1 MKRVLFTVLMLM
13 GLCFSVSA
21 QREEI
26 FYFMDSKGQQQMV
39 RDFIDRNA
47 LTYRFDGDSEDDC
60 IMEMR
65 NYKKKGNTETFDIYV
80 KQGYQMGKKRG
91 QITIVTDPDLV
102 VTKGGELDLSKQ
114 TAIIKDGSD
123 TKKLFFLTGKQYNK
137 FRGRRGGDGEEGMN
151 PVEKAKA
158 KGKDLLGKGKNLFK
172 KKNKKDKE

>member
-91 QITIVTDPDLV
+91 HITIVTDPDLV

-114 TAIIKDGSD
+114 TAIVKDGSD
-123 TKKLFFLTGKQYNK
+123 TKKLFFLTGEQYNK
-137 FRGRRGGDGEEGMN
+137 FHGKRGDGEESMN

-158 KGKDLLGKGKNLFK
+158 RGKDLLNKGKNLFK
-172 KKNKKDKE
+172 KKNKKNKE

>member
-80 KQGYQMGKKRG
+80 KQGFDKGKKRG
-91 QITIVTDPDLV
+91 HITIVTDPDLV

-137 FRGRRGGDGEEGMN
+137 FRGRRGGDVEEGMN

-158 KGKDLLGKGKNLFK
+158 KGKDLLSKGKNLFK
-172 KKNKKDKE
+172 KKNKE